1 MKVQT
6 IALALLLLS
15 VPTVRCFLNTYT
27 NGKTYAVGT
36 TNVKVSSIVDPT
48 TAAST
53 RVLLEISGA
62 AFANGLPAAN
72 CVLFGLP
79 SSASSG
85 TNFAG
90 ADVFFLGFT
99 NSAGTLAVAPGAA
112 VGDFMC
118 KNPNPTPNNDACVL
132 ADDDPNGDQSSGSST
147 LADWLAYDST
157 NKVLKIEITRTTAAK
172 DANFDIAWELNPP
185 KYVFWYNAAA
195 CPTAVSNLYNFPLS
209 ATVKGLIDPSAPTNT
224 NKFSNLL
231 TVSCAFI
238 LALLALL

>member
-6 IALALLLLS
+6 IALAVLLLS
-15 VPTVRCFLNTYT
+15 VPTVRCFLTTYT

-48 TAAST
+48 AATST

-90 ADVFFLGFT
+90 ADVFFVGFT
-99 NSAGTLAVAPGAA
+99 NTAGALAVNPAL
-112 VGDFMC
+112 GDYMC
-118 KNPNPTPNNDACVL
+118 KNPNPTPSNDACVL
-132 ADDDPNGDQSSGSST
+132 ADDDPTGDQSSGSST
-147 LADWLAYDST
+147 LAEWLAYDAT
-157 NKVLKIEITRTTAAK
+157 NKVLKIEFTRTTAAK
-172 DANFDIAWELNPP
+172 DANYDIAWELNPP